1 MEQHPPMEQKSP
13 ALRPEPL
20 PIPNM
25 WNSEF
30 LFGGKSQGV
39 NLRDI
44 LIVVFKHRR
53 KILATALLISSVA
66 LAAYFFYFRHQPPIY
81 EAKALLMLRNGN
93 EYVDANAGLSNNPL
107 AFGQKEIITS
117 EVLILS
123 SRDLSEKLIDAV
135 GLTRLYP
142 DLSNPTEGSGAIEM
156 ALLRM
161 EKDLVVN
168 TVPNSQLIT
177 VAFQGKQREVVA
189 EAVNKLIDI
198 YQEDRIRVLTDPNSA
213 LFLES
218 KVSEYYRKKKE
229 SEKILDG
236 FKKEYDIVSFEEQMG
251 ALVQQRMNWE
261 STLIN
266 TQTQVKQ
273 MQNKLAY
280 LDDVIKKTPVAS
292 TSSSESLI
300 EMRSRLNEL
309 RSKERE
315 LATKYT
321 DKNRFLVS
329 IREEINSL
337 RGALG
342 KMGLSE
348 TDSGGAAVGL
358 DLGTHLRMERL
369 DAQQQLN
376 ALEIQRVSAEQQI
389 EDLEKEIQSL
399 SKIGGKYQD
408 ANREMELNQQYYET
422 YLNKLEEARISSDM
436 QRQKMTSVSVVQS
449 ATVPAI
455 PIDNP
460 KSFIIFLAG
469 GIGGGLA
476 VGLGLA
482 FLIELLGQ
490 GLTIPGDAEKR
501 LRLPVLVTIPYR

>member
-1 MEQHPPMEQKSP
+1 MEQKSP
-13 ALRPEPL
+13 ALRPELFPA
-20 PIPNM
+20 PNM

-30 LFGGKSQGV
+30 LLGGKSQGV

-53 KILATALLISSVA
+53 KILATVLLISSVA

-81 EAKALLMLRNGN
+81 EAKALLMLRSGN
-93 EYVDANAGLSNNPL
+93 EYVDANPGLSDNPL
-107 AFGQKEIITS
+107 AFGLKEIITS
-117 EVLILS
+117 EILILS
-123 SRDLSEKLIDAV
+123 SRDLREKLIDAV

-142 DLSNPTEGSGAIEM
+142 DLSNSTEGPGAKET

-161 EKDLVVN
+161 EKDLVV
-168 TVPNSQLIT
+168 TMVPNSQLIT
-177 VAFQGKQREVVA
+177 VTFQGKQREVVA
-189 EAVNKLIDI
+189 EAVNRLIDI
-198 YQEDRIRVLTDPNSA
+198 YQDDRIRVLTDPNSA

-218 KVSEYYRKKKE
+218 KVSEYYGKKKE

-236 FKKEYDIVSFEEQMG
+236 FKKEYDIVSFEEQMS

-280 LDDVIKKTPVAS
+280 LDDMIKKTPVAS
-292 TSSSESLI
+292 TSSSESLM
-300 EMRSRLNEL
+300 EMRTRLNEL

-315 LATKYT
+315 FAIKYT

-337 RGALG
+337 RSALG

-348 TDSGGAAVGL
+348 ADPGGAAAGF
-358 DLGTHLRMERL
+358 DLGTHLRLERL

-389 EDLEKEIQSL
+389 QDFEKQIQSL
-399 SKIGGKYQD
+399 SRISGKYQE

-436 QRQKMTSVSVVQS
+436 QRQKMMSVSVVQS
-449 ATVPAI
+449 ATVPAFPISI
-455 PIDNP
+455 PQ
-460 KSFIIFLAG
+460 SFIIFLAG
-469 GIGGGLA
+469 GVGGGL
-476 VGLGLA
+476 VIGLGLA
-482 FLIELLGQ
+482 FLIEFLGQ

-501 LRLPVLVTIPYR
+501 LGLPVLITIPYR